1 MGDSSPGLEVQTGAP
16 DLVER
21 ARGFATHAHR
31 RIDHRRKYTRQPYEV
46 HLKAVAELVASA
58 TDDAETIAAAQDIVS
73 YDWPTIARLARRLA
87 DLAGTL

>member
-1 MGDSSPGLEVQTGAP
+1 MSDIPLGIEVKATAP

-21 ARGFATHAHR
+21 ARGFATQAHR

-46 HLKAVAELVASA
+46 HLKELESLRNNPVH
-58 TDDAETIAAAQDIVS
+58 AQDIVS